1 MHLRPGPCRKAACAA
16 GALTAFALLA
26 AGCSSTP
33 ASTRPTG
40 VDTGRFA
47 RRGVVG
53 PSLAPATVP
62 TTLPA
67 SHDNDAGIARTP
79 DAVPDAD
86 TDAVQRPPAGYG

>member
-1 MHLRPGPCRKAACAA
+1 VHLRPDHCRKVARTA
-16 GALTAFALLA
+16 GALVAFALLA

-33 ASTRPTG
+33 ASTRPGGAATG
-40 VDTGRFA
+40 QSA
-47 RRGVVG
+47 PRGAVG

-86 TDAVQRPPAGYG
+86 TDAVQRPRAGHG